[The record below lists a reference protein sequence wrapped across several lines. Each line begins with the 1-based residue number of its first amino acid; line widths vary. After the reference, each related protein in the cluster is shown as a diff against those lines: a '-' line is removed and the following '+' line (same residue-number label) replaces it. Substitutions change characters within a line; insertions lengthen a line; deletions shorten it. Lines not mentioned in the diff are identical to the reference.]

1 MRHFRILKLLAGLA
15 AIAVVD
21 AATGAERWEAGAQA
35 ATGKY
40 TQGVQNTQIDVVGRA
55 IQQANVAV
63 ANFAQA
69 VNSGRWARRLT
80 ESGGTAN
87 WKAMT
92 VAKASNYGTGVSAA
106 KSKYQAAAQKLYP
119 YIAAGQ
125 QAIHAMPSGN
135 LGASIARATAWI
147 NYMAQFKGQG

>member
-1 MRHFRILKLLAGLA
+1 MFKTLLRFLGF
-15 AIAVVD
+15 AVAVGVID
-21 AATGAERWEAGAQA
+21 AATGADRWEAGAQG
-35 ATGKY
+35 ATQKY
-40 TQGVQNTQIDVVGRA
+40 TQGVQNTQVDVVGRA
-55 IQQANVAV
+55 I
-63 ANFAQA
+63 AQA
-69 VNSGRWARRLT
+69 SVAAANYQAAISSGRWARKLT

-106 KSKYQAAAQKLYP
+106 KGKYQAAAQKLYP

-125 QAIHAMPSGN
+125 GAIHQMPSGN

-147 NYMAQFKGQG
+147 NYMAQYKQSS

>member
-1 MRHFRILKLLAGLA
+1 MFKTMLRLLGLA
-15 AIAVVD
+15 AVFGIVD
-21 AATGAERWEAGAQA
+21 AATGADRWEQGSQGATA
-35 ATGKY
+35 KY

-55 IQQANVAV
+55 IAQANVAV
-63 ANFAQA
+63 ANFAAA
-69 VNSGRWARRLT
+69 VNSGRWARKLT

-92 VAKASNYGTGVSAA
+92 AAKAANYGTGVSAA
-106 KSKYQAAAQKLYP
+106 KGKYQAAAQKLYP

-125 QAIHAMPSGN
+125 GGIHSMPSGS

-147 NYMAQFKGQG
+147 TYMSQYKQTS

>member
-1 MRHFRILKLLAGLA
+1 MLKPLLRLLGLA
-15 AIAVVD
+15 VVVGVVD
-21 AATGAERWEAGAQA
+21 AATGADRWETGSQGA
-35 ATGKY
+35 TSKY
-40 TQGVQNTQIDVVGRA
+40 TQGVQNTQVDVVGRA
-55 IQQANVAV
+55 IQQAPVAV

-92 VAKASNYGTGVSAA
+92 VAKASNYGTGVTAA
-106 KSKYQAAAQKLYP
+106 KGKYQAAAQKLYP

-147 NYMAQFKGQG
+147 NYMAQYKQTS

>member
-1 MRHFRILKLLAGLA
+1 MFKTILRLVGLA
-15 AIAVVD
+15 AVFGVVD
-21 AATGAERWEAGAQA
+21 AATGAERWEAGSQA

-40 TQGVQNTQIDVVGRA
+40 TQGVQNTQVDVVGRA
-55 IQQANVAV
+55 ISQAQVAV
-63 ANFAQA
+63 ANFAA
-69 VNSGRWARRLT
+69 SVNSGRWARRLT

-92 VAKASNYGTGVSAA
+92 VAKAANYGTGVSAA
-106 KSKYQAAAQKLYP
+106 KSKYQASAQKLYP

-147 NYMAQFKGQG
+147 NYMSQYKSQG